1 MNGVC
6 MDGIKRILRVVV
18 FLGIIFVGSVLRV
31 AGQGNDS
38 LVNVS
43 PRKFVHGLRVE
54 GRPEYIFPTSSFLK
68 GANAE
73 GRIIRGAFSTHVKYL
88 FRYRPGSVDE
98 RIYGDVYQG
107 IGLGFYNFGESRQLG
122 NPVAFYLFQGA
133 RISSLAPWLSLHY
146 EWNFGLSAG
155 WKPYDSYYN
164 SYNTM
169 IGSKVNAYINANFYL
184 RWRLSPRVSLLSGLT
199 VSHFS
204 NGNTKIPNAGLNTIG
219 GNIGLE
225 CNFYRKDDLKALERK
240 VALTTQPFRRHFT
253 YDFVFFG
260 SWHDRLVKTSDGF
273 SPSPEAYP
281 VFGFNFTPMYNLNYK
296 LRLGVSLDGTFD
308 GGANLYTDGNVYGS
322 VDKSDIVRPPLGD
335 QFALG
340 LSGRAEYVMPF
351 FVVGVG
357 IGANVIGKN
366 DLNMFYQL
374 LTLKIPLSRAVFLH
388 VGYRLQNFNEPN
400 FLMLGI
406 GFRFNGKYTAF

>member
-1 MNGVC
+1 M
-6 MDGIKRILRVVV
+6 GIKRTWKVIV
-18 FLGIIFVGSVLRV
+18 FLGIIFVGGVLRV

-38 LVNVS
+38 LVDVS

-68 GANAE
+68 GENAE

-88 FRYRPGSVDE
+88 FRYCPGSIDE

-107 IGLGFYNFGESRQLG
+107 VGLGFYNFGESRQLG

-133 RISSLAPWLSLHY
+133 RISSLAPWLSLYY

-225 CNFYRKDDLKALERK
+225 CNFYRKDDLKSLERK

-260 SWHDRLVKTSDGF
+260 SWHDRVVKTSDGF

-296 LRLGVSLDGTFD
+296 FRLGVSLDGTFD
-308 GGANLYTDGNVYGS
+308 GGANLYTEGDVYGK

-340 LSGRAEYVMPF
+340 LSGRVEYVMPF

-374 LTLKIPLSRAVFLH
+374 LTLKIALSRAVFLH

>member
-1 MNGVC
+1 MNGIC
-6 MDGIKRILRVVV
+6 MDGIKRILRVIV
-18 FLGIIFVGSVLRV
+18 FLGIIFVGGVLRV

-38 LVNVS
+38 LVDVS

-68 GANAE
+68 GENAE

-88 FRYRPGSVDE
+88 FRYCPGSIDE

-107 IGLGFYNFGESRQLG
+107 VGLGFYNFGESRQLG

-133 RISSLAPWLSLHY
+133 RISSLAPWLSLYY

-225 CNFYRKDDLKALERK
+225 CNFYRKDDLKSLERK

-296 LRLGVSLDGTFD
+296 FRLGVSLDGTFD
-308 GGANLYTDGNVYGS
+308 GGANLYTEGDVYGK

-351 FVVGVG
+351 FVVG
-357 IGANVIGKN
+357 KN

-374 LTLKIPLSRAVFLH
+374 LTLKIALSRAVFLH

>member
-1 MNGVC
+1 M
-6 MDGIKRILRVVV
+6 GIKRTWKVIV
-18 FLGIIFVGSVLRV
+18 FLGIIFVGGVLRV

-38 LVNVS
+38 LVDVS

-73 GRIIRGAFSTHVKYL
+73 GRIIRGAFSTHLKYL

-225 CNFYRKDDLKALERK
+225 CNFYRKDDLKSLERK

-296 LRLGVSLDGTFD
+296 FRLGVSLDGTFD
-308 GGANLYTDGNVYGS
+308 GGANLYTEGDVYGK

-340 LSGRAEYVMPF
+340 LSGRVEYVMPF

-374 LTLKIPLSRAVFLH
+374 LTLKIALSRAVFLH

>member
-1 MNGVC
+1 M
-6 MDGIKRILRVVV
+6 GIKRTWKVIV
-18 FLGIIFVGSVLRV
+18 FLGIIFVGGVLRV

-38 LVNVS
+38 LVDVS

-68 GANAE
+68 GENAE

-88 FRYRPGSVDE
+88 FRYCPGSIDE

-107 IGLGFYNFGESRQLG
+107 VGLGFYNFGESRQLG

-133 RISSLAPWLSLHY
+133 RISSLAPWLSLYY

-225 CNFYRKDDLKALERK
+225 CNFYRKDDLKSLERK

-296 LRLGVSLDGTFD
+296 FRLGVSLDGTID
-308 GGANLYTDGNVYGS
+308 GGANLYTEGDVYGK

-374 LTLKIPLSRAVFLH
+374 LTLKIALSRAVFLH

>member
-1 MNGVC
+1 M
-6 MDGIKRILRVVV
+6 GIERTWKTIV
-18 FLGIIFVGSVLRV
+18 FLGVIFVGSVLRV

-73 GRIIRGAFSTHVKYL
+73 GRIIRGAFSTHLKYL

-184 RWRLSPRVSLLSGLT
+184 RWRLSPRLSLLSGLT

-225 CNFYRKDDLKALERK
+225 CNFYRKDDLKSLERK
-240 VALTTQPFRRHFT
+240 VALITQPFRRHFT

-273 SPSPEAYP
+273 SPSPAAYP

-308 GGANLYTDGNVYGS
+308 GGANLYTDGDVYGS

-374 LTLKIPLSRAVFLH
+374 LTLKIALSRAVFLH

>member
-1 MNGVC
+1 
-6 MDGIKRILRVVV
+6 MDGVKRILRVVV
-18 FLGIIFVGSVLRV
+18 FLGIIFVGGVLRV
-31 AGQGNDS
+31 VGQGNDS
-38 LVNVS
+38 LVNVPS
-43 PRKFVHGLRVE
+43 RKFVHGLRVE

-88 FRYRPGSVDE
+88 FRYRPGSVDGQ
-98 RIYGDVYQG
+98 IYGDVYQG

-184 RWRLSPRVSLLSGLT
+184 RWRLSPRVSLLSGVT

-240 VALTTQPFRRHFT
+240 RALLAQPFRRHFT

-357 IGANVIGKN
+357 IGDEARVA
-366 DLNMFYQL
+366 
-374 LTLKIPLSRAVFLH
+374 S
-388 VGYRLQNFNEPN
+388 
-400 FLMLGI
+400 
-406 GFRFNGKYTAF
+406 

>member
-1 MNGVC
+1 M
-6 MDGIKRILRVVV
+6 GIKRTWKVIV
-18 FLGIIFVGSVLRV
+18 FLGIIFVGGVLRV

-38 LVNVS
+38 LVDVS

-68 GANAE
+68 GENAE

-88 FRYRPGSVDE
+88 FRYCPGSIDE

-107 IGLGFYNFGESRQLG
+107 VGLGFYNFGESRQLG

-133 RISSLAPWLSLHY
+133 RISSLAPWLSLYY

-225 CNFYRKDDLKALERK
+225 CNFYRKDDLKSLERK

-296 LRLGVSLDGTFD
+296 FRLGVSLDGTFD
-308 GGANLYTDGNVYGS
+308 GGANLYTEGDVYGK

-340 LSGRAEYVMPF
+340 LSGRVEYVMPF

-374 LTLKIPLSRAVFLH
+374 LTLKIALSRVVFLH

>member
-1 MNGVC
+1 M
-6 MDGIKRILRVVV
+6 GIKRTWKVIV
-18 FLGIIFVGSVLRV
+18 FLGIIFVGGVLRV

-38 LVNVS
+38 LVDVS

-68 GANAE
+68 GENAE

-88 FRYRPGSVDE
+88 FRYCPGSIDE

-107 IGLGFYNFGESRQLG
+107 VGLGFYNFGESRQLG

-133 RISSLAPWLSLHY
+133 RISSLAPWLSLYY

-225 CNFYRKDDLKALERK
+225 CNFYRKDDLKSLERK

-296 LRLGVSLDGTFD
+296 FRLGVSLDGTFD
-308 GGANLYTDGNVYGS
+308 GGANLYTEGDVYGK

-340 LSGRAEYVMPF
+340 LSGRVEYVMPF
-351 FVVGVG
+351 FVVGGG

-374 LTLKIPLSRAVFLH
+374 LTLKIALSRAVFLH

>member
-1 MNGVC
+1 
-6 MDGIKRILRVVV
+6 MDGIKRILRVIV
-18 FLGIIFVGSVLRV
+18 FLGIIFVGGVLRV
-31 AGQGNDS
+31 VGQGNDS
-38 LVNVS
+38 LMDVS

-88 FRYRPGSVDE
+88 FRYRPGSIDE

-107 IGLGFYNFGESRQLG
+107 VGLGFYNLGESRQLG

-199 VSHFS
+199 LSHFS

-240 VALTTQPFRRHFT
+240 GTLLIQPFRRHFT
-253 YDFVFFG
+253 YDIVFFG

-296 LRLGVSLDGTFD
+296 FRLGVSLDGTFD
-308 GGANLYTDGNVYGS
+308 GGANLYTEGDVYGK

-374 LTLKIPLSRAVFLH
+374 LTLKIALSRAVFLH

-400 FLMLGI
+400 FLMLGV

>member
-1 MNGVC
+1 MNGIC
-6 MDGIKRILRVVV
+6 MDGIKRILRVIV
-18 FLGIIFVGSVLRV
+18 FLGIIFVGGVLRV

-38 LVNVS
+38 LVDVS

-68 GANAE
+68 GENAE

-88 FRYRPGSVDE
+88 FRYCPGSIDE

-107 IGLGFYNFGESRQLG
+107 VGLGFYNFGESRQLG

-133 RISSLAPWLSLHY
+133 RISSLAPWLSLYY

-225 CNFYRKDDLKALERK
+225 CNFYRKDDLESLERK
-240 VALTTQPFRRHFT
+240 NALLAQPFRRHFT

-308 GGANLYTDGNVYGS
+308 GGANLYTEGDVYGK

-374 LTLKIPLSRAVFLH
+374 LTLKIALSRAVFLH

>member
-1 MNGVC
+1 M
-6 MDGIKRILRVVV
+6 GIKRTWKVIV
-18 FLGIIFVGSVLRV
+18 FLGIIFVGGVLRV

-38 LVNVS
+38 LVDVS

-88 FRYRPGSVDE
+88 FRYCPGSIDE

-107 IGLGFYNFGESRQLG
+107 VGLGFYNFGESRQLG

-133 RISSLAPWLSLHY
+133 RISSLAPWLSLYY

-225 CNFYRKDDLKALERK
+225 CNFYRKDDLKSLERK
-240 VALTTQPFRRHFT
+240 VALITQPFRRHFT

-308 GGANLYTDGNVYGS
+308 GGANLYTDGDVYGS

-374 LTLKIPLSRAVFLH
+374 LTLKIALSRAVFLH

>member
-1 MNGVC
+1 M
-6 MDGIKRILRVVV
+6 GIKRTWKVIV
-18 FLGIIFVGSVLRV
+18 FLGIIFVGGVLRV

-38 LVNVS
+38 LVDVS

-68 GANAE
+68 GENAE

-88 FRYRPGSVDE
+88 FRYCPGSIDE

-107 IGLGFYNFGESRQLG
+107 VGLGFYNFGESRQLG

-133 RISSLAPWLSLHY
+133 RISSLAPWLSLYY

-225 CNFYRKDDLKALERK
+225 CNFYRKDDLKSLERK
-240 VALTTQPFRRHFT
+240 NALLAQPFRRHFT

-374 LTLKIPLSRAVFLH
+374 LTLKIALSRAVFLH

>member
-1 MNGVC
+1 MSVFMEMFTKEWDSGFIISGNPGSWE
-6 MDGIKRILRVVV
+6 IRLRFICFKGLV
-18 FLGIIFVGSVLRV
+18 
-31 AGQGNDS
+31 S
-38 LVNVS
+38 LVWLLGCLCITSGILVC
-43 PRKFVHGLRVE
+43 PR
-54 GRPEYIFPTSSFLK
+54 
-68 GANAE
+68 
-73 GRIIRGAFSTHVKYL
+73 
-88 FRYRPGSVDE
+88 
-98 RIYGDVYQG
+98 
-107 IGLGFYNFGESRQLG
+107 
-122 NPVAFYLFQGA
+122 
-133 RISSLAPWLSLHY
+133 
-146 EWNFGLSAG
+146 
-155 WKPYDSYYN
+155 
-164 SYNTM
+164 
-169 IGSKVNAYINANFYL
+169 SKVNAYISANFYL
-184 RWRLSPRVSLLSGLT
+184 RWRLSPRVSLLSGVT

-225 CNFYRKDDLKALERK
+225 CNFYRKDDLKLLERK
-240 VALTTQPFRRHFT
+240 SALLAQPFRRHFT

-260 SWHDRLVKTSDGF
+260 SWHDRLVRTSDGF

-308 GGANLYTDGNVYGS
+308 GGANLYTDGDVYGS
-322 VDKSDIVRPPLGD
+322 VDKSDVVRPPLGD

-340 LSGRAEYVMPF
+340 FSGRAEYVMPF

-374 LTLKIPLSRAVFLH
+374 LTLKIALSRAIFLH

>member
-1 MNGVC
+1 M
-6 MDGIKRILRVVV
+6 GIKRTWKVIV
-18 FLGIIFVGSVLRV
+18 FLGIIFVGGVLRV

-38 LVNVS
+38 LVDVS

-68 GANAE
+68 GENAE

-88 FRYRPGSVDE
+88 FRYCPGSIDE

-107 IGLGFYNFGESRQLG
+107 VGLGFYNFGESRQLG

-133 RISSLAPWLSLHY
+133 RISSLAPWLSLYY

-225 CNFYRKDDLKALERK
+225 CNFYRKDDLKSLERK
-240 VALTTQPFRRHFT
+240 NALLAQPFRRHFT

-308 GGANLYTDGNVYGS
+308 GGANLYTEGDVYGK

-374 LTLKIPLSRAVFLH
+374 LALKIALSRAVFLH

>member
-1 MNGVC
+1 M
-6 MDGIKRILRVVV
+6 GIKRTWKVIV
-18 FLGIIFVGSVLRV
+18 FLGIIFVGGVLRV

-38 LVNVS
+38 LVDVS

-68 GANAE
+68 GENAE

-88 FRYRPGSVDE
+88 FRYCPGSIDE

-107 IGLGFYNFGESRQLG
+107 VGLGFYNFGESRQLG

-133 RISSLAPWLSLHY
+133 RISSLAPWLSLYY

-225 CNFYRKDDLKALERK
+225 CNFYRKDDLKSLERK

-260 SWHDRLVKTSDGF
+260 SWHSQGIKTADGL
-273 SPSPEAYP
+273 SPSPESYP

-296 LRLGVSLDGTFD
+296 FRLGVSLDGTFD
-308 GGANLYTDGNVYGS
+308 GGANLYTEGDVYGK

-340 LSGRAEYVMPF
+340 LSGRVEYVMPF

-374 LTLKIPLSRAVFLH
+374 LTLKIALSRAVFLH

>member
-1 MNGVC
+1 M
-6 MDGIKRILRVVV
+6 GIKRTWKVIV
-18 FLGIIFVGSVLRV
+18 FLGIIFVGGVLRV

-38 LVNVS
+38 LVDVS

-68 GANAE
+68 GENAE
-73 GRIIRGAFSTHVKYL
+73 GRIILGAFSTHVKYL
-88 FRYRPGSVDE
+88 FRYCPGSIDE

-107 IGLGFYNFGESRQLG
+107 VGLGFYNFGESRQLG

-133 RISSLAPWLSLHY
+133 RISSLAPWLSLYY

-225 CNFYRKDDLKALERK
+225 CNFYRKDDLKSLERK

-296 LRLGVSLDGTFD
+296 FRLGVSLDGTFD
-308 GGANLYTDGNVYGS
+308 GGANLYTEGDVYGK

-340 LSGRAEYVMPF
+340 LSGRVEYVMPF

-374 LTLKIPLSRAVFLH
+374 LTLKIALSRAVFLH

>member
-1 MNGVC
+1 
-6 MDGIKRILRVVV
+6 MDGMKRILRVVV
-18 FLGIIFVGSVLRV
+18 FLGIIFVGGVLRV

-73 GRIIRGAFSTHVKYL
+73 GRIIRGAFSTHLKYL

-225 CNFYRKDDLKALERK
+225 CNFYRKDDLKSLERK
-240 VALTTQPFRRHFT
+240 VALITQPFRRHFT

-273 SPSPEAYP
+273 SPSP
-281 VFGFNFTPMYNLNYK
+281 
-296 LRLGVSLDGTFD
+296 
-308 GGANLYTDGNVYGS
+308 GGLPR
-322 VDKSDIVRPPLGD
+322 VR
-335 QFALG
+335 
-340 LSGRAEYVMPF
+340 V
-351 FVVGVG
+351 
-357 IGANVIGKN
+357 
-366 DLNMFYQL
+366 
-374 LTLKIPLSRAVFLH
+374 
-388 VGYRLQNFNEPN
+388 
-400 FLMLGI
+400 
-406 GFRFNGKYTAF
+406 

>member
-6 MDGIKRILRVVV
+6 MDGIKRILRVIV
-18 FLGIIFVGSVLRV
+18 FLGIIFVGGVLRV
-31 AGQGNDS
+31 VGQGNDS
-38 LVNVS
+38 LMDVS

-88 FRYRPGSVDE
+88 FRYRPGSIDE

-107 IGLGFYNFGESRQLG
+107 VGLGFYNLGESRQLG

-199 VSHFS
+199 LSHFS

-240 VALTTQPFRRHFT
+240 GTLLIQPFQRHFT
-253 YDFVFFG
+253 YDIVFFG

-296 LRLGVSLDGTFD
+296 FRLGVSLDGTFD
-308 GGANLYTDGNVYGS
+308 GGANLYTEGDVYGK

-374 LTLKIPLSRAVFLH
+374 LTLKIALSRAVFLH

-400 FLMLGI
+400 FLMLGV

>member
-1 MNGVC
+1 M
-6 MDGIKRILRVVV
+6 GIKRTWKVIV
-18 FLGIIFVGSVLRV
+18 FLGIIFVGGVLRV

-38 LVNVS
+38 LVDVS

-68 GANAE
+68 GENAE

-88 FRYRPGSVDE
+88 FRYCPGSIDE

-107 IGLGFYNFGESRQLG
+107 VGLGFYNFGESRQLG

-133 RISSLAPWLSLHY
+133 RISSLAPWLSLYY

-184 RWRLSPRVSLLSGLT
+184 RWRVSLLSGLT

-225 CNFYRKDDLKALERK
+225 CNFYRKDDLKSLERK

-296 LRLGVSLDGTFD
+296 FRLGVSLDGTFD
-308 GGANLYTDGNVYGS
+308 GGANLYTEGDVYGK

-340 LSGRAEYVMPF
+340 LSGRVEYVMPF

-374 LTLKIPLSRAVFLH
+374 LTLKIALSRAVFLH

>member
-1 MNGVC
+1 M
-6 MDGIKRILRVVV
+6 GIKRTWKVIV
-18 FLGIIFVGSVLRV
+18 FLGIIFVGGVLRV

-38 LVNVS
+38 LVDVS

-68 GANAE
+68 GENAE

-88 FRYRPGSVDE
+88 FRYCPGSIDE

-107 IGLGFYNFGESRQLG
+107 VGLGFYNFGESRQLG

-133 RISSLAPWLSLHY
+133 RISSLAPWLSLYY

-225 CNFYRKDDLKALERK
+225 CNFYRKDDLKSLERK
-240 VALTTQPFRRHFT
+240 NALLAQPFRRHFT

-308 GGANLYTDGNVYGS
+308 GGANLYTEGDVYGK

-335 QFALG
+335 QFSLG

-374 LTLKIPLSRAVFLH
+374 LTLKIALSRAVFLH

>member
-1 MNGVC
+1 M
-6 MDGIKRILRVVV
+6 GIKRTWKVIV
-18 FLGIIFVGSVLRV
+18 FLGIIFVGGVLRV

-38 LVNVS
+38 LVDVS

-68 GANAE
+68 GENAE

-88 FRYRPGSVDE
+88 FRYCPGSIDE

-107 IGLGFYNFGESRQLG
+107 VGLGFYNFGESRQLG

-133 RISSLAPWLSLHY
+133 RISSLAPWLSLYY

-225 CNFYRKDDLKALERK
+225 CNFYRKDDLKSLERK
-240 VALTTQPFRRHFT
+240 NALLAQPFRRHFT

-308 GGANLYTDGNVYGS
+308 GGANLYTDGDVYGS

-374 LTLKIPLSRAVFLH
+374 LTLKIALSRAVFLH

>member
-1 MNGVC
+1 M
-6 MDGIKRILRVVV
+6 GIERTWKTIV
-18 FLGIIFVGSVLRV
+18 FLGVIFVGGVLRV

-38 LVNVS
+38 LVS
-43 PRKFVHGLRVE
+43 PRKFLHGLRVE

-98 RIYGDVYQG
+98 QIYGDVYQG
-107 IGLGFYNFGESRQLG
+107 VGLGFYDFGESRQLG

-240 VALTTQPFRRHFT
+240 VVLTTQPFRRHFT

-260 SWHDRLVKTSDGF
+260 SWHDRLVKTSYGF

-340 LSGRAEYVMPF
+340 LSGRAEYVLPF

-374 LTLKIPLSRAVFLH
+374 LTLKIALSRAVFLH

>member
-1 MNGVC
+1 M
-6 MDGIKRILRVVV
+6 GIKRTWKVIV
-18 FLGIIFVGSVLRV
+18 FLGIIFVGGVLRV

-38 LVNVS
+38 LVDVS

-68 GANAE
+68 GENAE

-88 FRYRPGSVDE
+88 FRYCPGSIDE

-107 IGLGFYNFGESRQLG
+107 VGLGFYNFGESRQLG

-133 RISSLAPWLSLHY
+133 RISSLAPWLSLYY

-184 RWRLSPRVSLLSGLT
+184 RWRLSPRVSLLSGVT

-240 VALTTQPFRRHFT
+240 RALLAQPFRRHFT

-374 LTLKIPLSRAVFLH
+374 LTLKIALSRAVFLH

>member
-1 MNGVC
+1 M
-6 MDGIKRILRVVV
+6 GIERTWKTIV
-18 FLGIIFVGSVLRV
+18 FLGVIFVGSVLRV

-73 GRIIRGAFSTHVKYL
+73 GRIIRGAFSTHLKYL

-225 CNFYRKDDLKALERK
+225 CNFYRKDDLKSLERK
-240 VALTTQPFRRHFT
+240 VTLTTQPFRRHFT

-273 SPSPEAYP
+273 FPSPEAYP

-308 GGANLYTDGNVYGS
+308 GGANLYTDGDVYGS

-374 LTLKIPLSRAVFLH
+374 LTLKIALSRAVFLH

>member
-1 MNGVC
+1 M
-6 MDGIKRILRVVV
+6 GIKRTWKVIV
-18 FLGIIFVGSVLRV
+18 FLGIIFVGGVLRV

-38 LVNVS
+38 LVDVS

-68 GANAE
+68 GENAE

-88 FRYRPGSVDE
+88 FRYCPGSIDD

-107 IGLGFYNFGESRQLG
+107 VGLGFYNFGESRQLG

-133 RISSLAPWLSLHY
+133 RISSLAPWLSLYY

-225 CNFYRKDDLKALERK
+225 CNFYRKDDLKSLERK

-296 LRLGVSLDGTFD
+296 FRLGVSLDGTFD
-308 GGANLYTDGNVYGS
+308 GGANLYTEGDVYGK

-340 LSGRAEYVMPF
+340 LSGRVEYVMPF

-374 LTLKIPLSRAVFLH
+374 LTLKIALSRAVFLH

>member
-1 MNGVC
+1 

-18 FLGIIFVGSVLRV
+18 FLGIIFVGGVLRV
-31 AGQGNDS
+31 VGQGNDS
-38 LVNVS
+38 LVNVPS
-43 PRKFVHGLRVE
+43 RKFVHGLRVE

-98 RIYGDVYQG
+98 QIYGDVYQG
-107 IGLGFYNFGESRQLG
+107 VGLGFYDFGESRQLG

-184 RWRLSPRVSLLSGLT
+184 RWRLSPRVSLLSGVT

-225 CNFYRKDDLKALERK
+225 CNFYRKDDLKSLERK
-240 VALTTQPFRRHFT
+240 VALITQPFRRHFT

-374 LTLKIPLSRAVFLH
+374 LTLKIALSRAVFLH
-388 VGYRLQNFNEPN
+388 VGYQLSKFKDPN
-400 FLMLGI
+400 NLMLGI
-406 GFRFNGKYTAF
+406 GYRFHDKR

>member
-1 MNGVC
+1 M
-6 MDGIKRILRVVV
+6 GIKRTWKVIV
-18 FLGIIFVGSVLRV
+18 FLGIIFVGGVLRV

-38 LVNVS
+38 LVDVS

-68 GANAE
+68 GENAE

-88 FRYRPGSVDE
+88 FRYCPGSIDE

-107 IGLGFYNFGESRQLG
+107 VGLGFYNFGESRQLG

-133 RISSLAPWLSLHY
+133 RISSLAPWLSLYY

-225 CNFYRKDDLKALERK
+225 CNFYRKDDLKSLERK

-296 LRLGVSLDGTFD
+296 FRLGVSLDGTFD
-308 GGANLYTDGNVYGS
+308 RGANLYTEGDVYGK

-340 LSGRAEYVMPF
+340 LSGRVEYVMPF

-374 LTLKIPLSRAVFLH
+374 LTLKIALSRAVFLH

>member
-1 MNGVC
+1 M
-6 MDGIKRILRVVV
+6 GIKRTWKVIV
-18 FLGIIFVGSVLRV
+18 FLGIIFVGGVLRV

-38 LVNVS
+38 LVDVS

-68 GANAE
+68 GENAE

-88 FRYRPGSVDE
+88 FRYCPGSIDE

-107 IGLGFYNFGESRQLG
+107 VGLGFYNFGESRQLG

-133 RISSLAPWLSLHY
+133 RISSLAPWLSLYY

-225 CNFYRKDDLKALERK
+225 CNFYRKDDLKSLERK

-296 LRLGVSLDGTFD
+296 FRLGVSLDGTFD
-308 GGANLYTDGNVYGS
+308 GGANLYTDGDVYGK

-374 LTLKIPLSRAVFLH
+374 LTLKIALSRAVFLH

-400 FLMLGI
+400 FLMLGV

>member
-1 MNGVC
+1 M
-6 MDGIKRILRVVV
+6 GIKRTWKVIV
-18 FLGIIFVGSVLRV
+18 FLGIIFVGGVLRV

-38 LVNVS
+38 LVDVS

-68 GANAE
+68 GENAE

-88 FRYRPGSVDE
+88 FRYCPGSIDE

-107 IGLGFYNFGESRQLG
+107 VGLGFYNFGESRQLG

-133 RISSLAPWLSLHY
+133 RISSLAPWLSLYY

-225 CNFYRKDDLKALERK
+225 CNFYRKDDLKSLERK
-240 VALTTQPFRRHFT
+240 NALLAQPFRRHFT

-296 LRLGVSLDGTFD
+296 LRLGVSLDVTFD
-308 GGANLYTDGNVYGS
+308 GGANLYTEGDVYGK

-374 LTLKIPLSRAVFLH
+374 LTLKIALSRAVFLH

>member
-1 MNGVC
+1 M
-6 MDGIKRILRVVV
+6 GIKRTWKVIV
-18 FLGIIFVGSVLRV
+18 FLGIIFVGGVLRV

-38 LVNVS
+38 LVDVS

-68 GANAE
+68 GENAE

-88 FRYRPGSVDE
+88 FRYCPGSIDE

-107 IGLGFYNFGESRQLG
+107 VGLGFYNFGESRQLG

-133 RISSLAPWLSLHY
+133 RISSLAPWLSLYY

-225 CNFYRKDDLKALERK
+225 CNFYRKDDLKSLERK

-260 SWHDRLVKTSDGF
+260 SWHDRLVRTSDGF

-296 LRLGVSLDGTFD
+296 FRLGVSLDGTFD
-308 GGANLYTDGNVYGS
+308 GGANLYTEGDVYGK

-340 LSGRAEYVMPF
+340 LSGRVEYVMPF

-374 LTLKIPLSRAVFLH
+374 LTLKIALSRAVFLH

>member
-1 MNGVC
+1 M
-6 MDGIKRILRVVV
+6 GIERTWKTIV
-18 FLGIIFVGSVLRV
+18 FLGVIFVGSVLRV

-73 GRIIRGAFSTHVKYL
+73 GRIIRGAFSTHLKYL

-225 CNFYRKDDLKALERK
+225 CNFYRKDDLKSLERK
-240 VALTTQPFRRHFT
+240 NALLAQPFRRHFT

-260 SWHDRLVKTSDGF
+260 SWHDRLVKTSDGV

-308 GGANLYTDGNVYGS
+308 GGANLYTEGDVYGK

-374 LTLKIPLSRAVFLH
+374 LTLKIALSRAVFLH

>member
-1 MNGVC
+1 M
-6 MDGIKRILRVVV
+6 GIKRTWKVIV
-18 FLGIIFVGSVLRV
+18 FLGIIFVGGVLRV

-38 LVNVS
+38 LVDVS

-68 GANAE
+68 GENAE

-88 FRYRPGSVDE
+88 FRYCPGSIDE

-107 IGLGFYNFGESRQLG
+107 VGLGFYNFGESRQLG

-133 RISSLAPWLSLHY
+133 RISSLAPWLSLYY

-225 CNFYRKDDLKALERK
+225 CNFYRKDDLKSLERK
-240 VALTTQPFRRHFT
+240 NALLAQSFRRHFT

-308 GGANLYTDGNVYGS
+308 GGANLYTEGDVYGK

-340 LSGRAEYVMPF
+340 
-351 FVVGVG
+351 
-357 IGANVIGKN
+357 
-366 DLNMFYQL
+366 
-374 LTLKIPLSRAVFLH
+374 H
-388 VGYRLQNFNEPN
+388 VKPYYN
-400 FLMLGI
+400 
-406 GFRFNGKYTAF
+406 

>member
-1 MNGVC
+1 
-6 MDGIKRILRVVV
+6 MDGVKRILRVVV
-18 FLGIIFVGSVLRV
+18 FLGIIFVGGVLRV
-31 AGQGNDS
+31 VGQGNDS

-88 FRYRPGSVDE
+88 FRYRPGSVDGQ
-98 RIYGDVYQG
+98 IYGDVYQG

-122 NPVAFYLFQGA
+122 NPVAFYVFQGA

-240 VALTTQPFRRHFT
+240 RALLAQPFRRHFT

-260 SWHDRLVKTSDGF
+260 SWHDRLVKTSDGL

-374 LTLKIPLSRAVFLH
+374 LTLKIALSRAVFLH

>member
-1 MNGVC
+1 M
-6 MDGIKRILRVVV
+6 GIERTWKTIV
-18 FLGIIFVGSVLRV
+18 FLGVIFVGSVLRV

-73 GRIIRGAFSTHVKYL
+73 GRIIRGAFSTHLKYL

-184 RWRLSPRVSLLSGLT
+184 RWRLSPRLSLLSGLT

-225 CNFYRKDDLKALERK
+225 CNFYRKDDLKSLERK
-240 VALTTQPFRRHFT
+240 NALLAQPFRRHFT

-308 GGANLYTDGNVYGS
+308 GGANLYTEGDVYGK

-357 IGANVIGKN
+357 YVEYVIPDYDKPMGVVTYKTS
-366 DLNMFYQL
+366 DDMPERLKQALPDMEELKKL
-374 LTLKIPLSRAVFLH
+374 L
-388 VGYRLQNFNEPN
+388 
-400 FLMLGI
+400 
-406 GFRFNGKYTAF
+406 

>member
-1 MNGVC
+1 

-18 FLGIIFVGSVLRV
+18 FLGIIFVGGVLRV

-38 LVNVS
+38 LVDVS
-43 PRKFVHGLRVE
+43 LRKFVHGLRVE

-260 SWHDRLVKTSDGF
+260 SWHDRLVKTSHGI
-273 SPSPEAYP
+273 SPTPEANPLYAIK
-281 VFGFNFTPMYNLNYK
+281 FTPMYNLNYK

-374 LTLKIPLSRAVFLH
+374 LTLKIALSRAVFLH